1 MDKINEGSCIFI
13 FLPQK
18 ISWPIVHFFFL
29 SKEISRWILCVVA
42 EKERSEELWQIF
54 FFFYL
59 LFVGVWEEH

>member
-18 ISWPIVHFFFL
+18 ISWPIVHFFF

-42 EKERSEELWQIF
+42 EKERSEELWE
-54 FFFYL
+54 FYFYFY
-59 LFVGVWEEH
+59 LFVGGGWVW